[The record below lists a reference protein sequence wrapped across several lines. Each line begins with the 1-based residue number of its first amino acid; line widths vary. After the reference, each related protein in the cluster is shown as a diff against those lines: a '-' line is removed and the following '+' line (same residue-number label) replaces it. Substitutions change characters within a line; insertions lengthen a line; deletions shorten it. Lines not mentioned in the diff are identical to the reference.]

1 MTRATANRRESERM
15 ASKKRIP
22 VAILGATGAVGQRFV
37 QLLENHPWFH
47 VVAVAASE
55 RSEGKRY
62 AEACTWKLPGEIPE
76 DTRDLIVRSLKPS
89 DLGREDIRLAFSA
102 LPAGIARSVEP
113 TFVRAGFA
121 VSSNASAFRYEPDIP
136 IILPDV
142 NPDHLALIPGQR
154 QRRSWPG
161 ALITNPNCTTS
172 GIAVI
177 LKPLQEVF
185 GLQRV
190 VVSTLQAVSGAGYP
204 GIPSLDIL
212 GNVVPYIPGEE
223 EKIEKEAALL
233 LGAVDDHCQKPAGFT
248 VAAHANRVPVIDGH
262 TICMS
267 IEFES
272 DRVAPEEV
280 VKALTGFRG
289 RGAVDNLPSAPRPAI
304 RVLSEPDRPQP
315 RFDCLAQGGMQ
326 VSVGRIRP
334 CPVLDVRLVAVVH
347 NTIRGAAGGSIL
359 NAELLAHEGWLG

>member
-1 MTRATANRRESERM
+1 MTRLATSKQEPERK
-15 ASKKRIP
+15 AGKIRIP
-22 VAILGATGAVGQRFV
+22 VAVLGATGAVGQRFV
-37 QLLENHPWFH
+37 QLLEDHPWFH
-47 VVAVAASE
+47 VAAVAASE

-62 AEACTWKLPGEIPE
+62 AEACTWRLPGEIPE
-76 DTRDLIVRSLKPS
+76 DTQDLIVRPLDPS
-89 DLGREDIRLAFSA
+89 RLGREEIRLAFSA
-102 LPAGIARSVEP
+102 LPAEIARSVEP
-113 TFVRAGFA
+113 EFVRAGFA
-121 VSSNASAFRYEPDIP
+121 VSSNASAFRYEPDVP
-136 IILPDV
+136 VILPDV

-154 QRRSWPG
+154 QQRGWRG

-177 LKPLQEVF
+177 LKPLQEAF
-185 GLQRV
+185 GLRRV

-233 LGAVDDHCQKPAGFT
+233 LGTVDNHRQMPAGFT

-272 DRVAPEEV
+272 DSVVPEDVGE
-280 VKALTGFRG
+280 ALALFRG
-289 RGAVDNLPSAPRPAI
+289 SGVVDELPSAPRPAI
-304 RVLSEPDRPQP
+304 RVLPGVDRPQP
-315 RFDCLAQGGMQ
+315 RLDCLAQGGMQ
-326 VSVGRIRP
+326 VSVGRVRW

-347 NTIRGAAGGSIL
+347 NTVRGAAGGSIL